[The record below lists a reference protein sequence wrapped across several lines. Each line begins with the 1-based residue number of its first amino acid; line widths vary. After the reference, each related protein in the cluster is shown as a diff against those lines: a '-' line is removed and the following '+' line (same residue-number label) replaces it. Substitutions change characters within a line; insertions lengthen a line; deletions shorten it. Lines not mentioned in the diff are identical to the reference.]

1 MIKNLFLDLD
11 DTIFDFK
18 AAEKLALG
26 KTLNALGI
34 PPEEE
39 TLALYSRINAGHWKM
54 LERGEITRAEL
65 RHRRFAGLF
74 AALGVSAD
82 PELAAERYEKN
93 LAVGHIFIPGAPEL
107 LEALHGRYRLYLA
120 SNGFAATQ
128 HGRLS
133 GSGIEPLFE
142 DIFISQEI
150 GADKP
155 EAEFFER
162 CFARIPGFSRE
173 ETAIIGDSL
182 SSDIRGGKNA
192 GITTVWYNPHGKT
205 APGDCLPDA
214 EIRALSELPALL
226 ETL

>member
-18 AAEKLALG
+18 AAEKLALA
-26 KTLNALGI
+26 KTLSALGI

-39 TLALYSRINAGHWKM
+39 TLALYSRINAEHWKM

-65 RHRRFAGLF
+65 RHRRFAALF
-74 AALGVSAD
+74 EALGASTD

-93 LAVGHIFIPGAPEL
+93 LAEGHIFIPGAPEL
-107 LEALHGRYRLYLA
+107 LKALHGKYRLYLA

-155 EAEFFER
+155 EREYFER
-162 CFARIPGFSRE
+162 CFARIPGLSLA
-173 ETAIIGDSL
+173 ETAIVGDSL
-182 SSDIRGGKNA
+182 TSDIRGGKNA
-192 GITTVWYNPHGKT
+192 GITTVWYNPHGKA
-205 APGDCLPDA
+205 APPDCLPDA
-214 EIRALSELPALL
+214 EIHALPELPALL